1 MDKVR
6 LDKFLWMTRIYKTRA
21 LSMEAC
27 KKNKININNIK
38 LKPSKLVA
46 INDIISIQ
54 KNYIEYQYKI
64 IQLPKSRI
72 SAKDVSLYIKDLTL
86 QTELD
91 KLEDRK
97 NSYMIEFKREKGIG
111 RPTKKDRRII
121 DKFLNRD
128 D

>member
-6 LDKFLWMTRIYKTRA
+6 LDKFLWMTRIYKTRT

-54 KNYIEYQYKI
+54 KNYIEYQYRI

-97 NSYMIEFKREKGIG
+97 NSYSIQFKREKGIG
-111 RPTKKDRRII
+111 RPTKKDRRIM

-128 D
+128 E